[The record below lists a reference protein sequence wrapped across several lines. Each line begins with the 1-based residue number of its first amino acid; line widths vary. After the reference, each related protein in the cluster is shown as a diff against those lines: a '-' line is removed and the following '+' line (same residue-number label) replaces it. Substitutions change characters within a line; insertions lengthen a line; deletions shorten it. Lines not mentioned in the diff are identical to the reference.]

1 MMANKVP
8 YVISEAHP
16 DYKRPYLKQEF
27 GIIEEDRIDTFFI
40 EEVSEFI
47 LEREYINTI
56 NDIDDIK
63 LFWRYYYDEYYM
75 DNIPW
80 EAKIFIHGK
89 WKSVTLANEVIFQN
103 IIAIKNGGK
112 NRKSIVDNE
121 NEEFKFDKV
130 FEWEQ
135 EFEYESGDQDD
146 EQEETEEQDEER
158 DNDNTF

>member
-27 GIIEEDRIDTFFI
+27 GTIEEDRFDTFFI

-56 NDIDDIK
+56 NVVDDIK

-80 EAKIFIHGK
+80 EAKIFIYGK
-89 WKSVTLANEVIFQN
+89 WKSVTPANELIFEH
-103 IIAIKNGGK
+103 IMAIKNGDK

-135 EFEYESGDQDD
+135 EFECVEEEKE
-146 EQEETEEQDEER
+146 EQEEEQ
-158 DNDNTF
+158 DNDNTI

>member
-1 MMANKVP
+1 MANKVP

-16 DYKRPYLKQEF
+16 DYKRPYLRQEF
-27 GIIEEDRIDTFFI
+27 GTIEEDRIDIFFI

-56 NDIDDIK
+56 NEVDDIK
-63 LFWRYYYDEYYM
+63 LFWRYYYDEYFM

-80 EAKIFIHGK
+80 EAKIFTHGK
-89 WKSVTLANEVIFQN
+89 WKSVAPANEMIFQH
-103 IIAIKNGGK
+103 IMAIKNGEK

-135 EFEYESGDQDD
+135 EY
-146 EQEETEEQDEER
+146 EEQYEEDEENDDDD
-158 DNDNTF
+158 DNIIEK